1 MKQNNLIV
9 TLHPGKLQDA
19 ILHCF
24 EYKYLLS
31 CHAEMVSLLENGV
44 FPFIIQECVP
54 VTLHCCRYEGRDCT
68 RSWRHSFRLC
78 NIRFTLW
85 SPRVFIVFRK
95 GFVNIRA
102 VPEEVKKKVRKYGV
116 VMQQILEDITVN
128 VQALSLNH

>member
-9 TLHPGKLQDA
+9 TLHPRKLQDA

-44 FPFIIQECVP
+44 FLSSFRNVRLSLSIAID
-54 VTLHCCRYEGRDCT
+54 TGSRDCT

-85 SPRVFIVFRK
+85 SPPS
-95 GFVNIRA
+95 
-102 VPEEVKKKVRKYGV
+102 VPRLQKR
-116 VMQQILEDITVN
+116 LC
-128 VQALSLNH
+128 